1 MPSHFLIPWFLEAVC
16 RHFDVFH
23 IIFIPLYLYTDS
35 VHSDS
40 VPVLTHELVF
50 QPEYRSCLDRPVA
63 PSLEPG
69 NPLSPSCFRPPNTL
83 PAFDSIFDSI
93 QPWCL
98 LSLQPNTKRD
108 RPTTSISTW
117 TMSDSPESD
126 VPNPIHPR
134 PAMSFP
140 SCKSECIADGLATVR
155 EDGEMQYDPSGSWN
169 DGAQSAAIE
178 HLVTLKQGLR
188 TSDTELFWKR
198 LMEDI
203 TSISKA
209 QYGFVARRVHGGE
222 PMPELGGRRPS
233 LFGAAFYYNDGYQNV
248 GLQRDRYFAGG
259 NPLLH
264 MDHERP
270 CLIPENLKSLASFGD
285 DHLPFGAEAYLA
297 IPLFSAGKCLAHL
310 GLMWSKEGLRNR
322 NLSWSFLEMV
332 LHSLDDL
339 IVQHLSLEE
348 IAPDHEKSNLPEAQ
362 SATVPDSQDH
372 HHIPDFTSQPL
383 KPYARSLSHELR
395 TPMQGVVGMLDV
407 MHATVREAME
417 SKTPVKSGGIFQAL
431 KEGIEM
437 VQDSARR
444 AVEAADNVVHAYDLN
459 MQVPKTPQREQENEI
474 LMDPIPPADPV
485 ESRPSLFIE
494 GNNIAVNPYK
504 RRRSLPLDMSSRPAR
519 KQRTRAASSR
529 QELSPRSEEVKN
541 AVHESDQI
549 VHATPA
555 RQIEAV
561 MANMV
566 DPRPSIAVRRSAPH
580 LLLEGINMNL
590 RDSALRFTKLRD
602 LLRLVINESL
612 HVGGRPDS
620 AVSRATEFGEKIE
633 IRSRSSNGLIF
644 TKTVDWSVDPALPD
658 TLLADDRDLAKLIS
672 CVFLNAI
679 KFTNNGTITVCATVD
694 LKTNDVLI
702 SVRDTGPGIPAAF
715 LPNLFKP
722 FAREDA
728 STTRSKDGLG
738 LGLLVAKGLSRKMGG
753 DLVCV
758 SSSTTGPNHG
768 SEFQIRVP
776 VNQREACNR
785 PGTPSENM
793 MTPPIINDHSRH
805 GSASSF
811 IWEARSS
818 SSMSSVIQN
827 HQLQQPTP
835 STADEHSSQSPTPP
849 QPTADSQPGRRQISG
864 DTYDKRLGE
873 KHPLRFLVAEDN
885 RINRRVLLNMLRK
898 LGYRDVLEAADGKEA
913 VQIVQDILSA
923 SLSSKNPTGS
933 SSVEHETDIIVP
945 PVTADIKPIDVVLMD
960 LWMPEMDGY
969 EATSRILKMVDD
981 HDNRSFVPVDAS
993 QKMSTME
1000 NPDTMEM
1007 DPPINPTRTSRPPT
1021 VLAVSADVTDE
1032 ALNRASKV
1040 GIKGYMTKPYKLSD
1054 LERLIKGFCGG
1065 PSDPTSGAR
1074 NPF

>member
-1 MPSHFLIPWFLEAVC
+1 MP
-16 RHFDVFH
+16 D
-23 IIFIPLYLYTDS
+23 T
-35 VHSDS
+35 
-40 VPVLTHELVF
+40 
-50 QPEYRSCLDRPVA
+50 
-63 PSLEPG
+63 
-69 NPLSPSCFRPPNTL
+69 
-83 PAFDSIFDSI
+83 
-93 QPWCL
+93 
-98 LSLQPNTKRD
+98 
-108 RPTTSISTW
+108 
-117 TMSDSPESD
+117 PESD
-126 VPNPIHPR
+126 VPNTVPR

-140 SCKSECIADGLATVR
+140 SCKSECLADSLATVNN
-155 EDGEMQYDPSGSWN
+155 DGDMQLDSSSRPWN
-169 DGAQSAAIE
+169 DGAQTAAIE

-203 TSISKA
+203 TSLGKA

-222 PMPELGGRRPS
+222 PLPELGGRRPS
-233 LFGAAFYYNDGYQNV
+233 LFGAVFYYNDGYENV
-248 GLQRDRYFAGG
+248 GLERNRYFAGG

-270 CLIPENLKSLASFGD
+270 CLIPENLKSLLSFGD
-285 DHLPFGAEAYLA
+285 DQLPFAAEAYLA

-310 GLMWSKEGLRNR
+310 GLMWSPEGLRTR
-322 NLSWSFLEMV
+322 NLSWSFLEML
-332 LHSLDDL
+332 LHSLEDM
-339 IVQHLSLEE
+339 IVQRLLLDEVFPEHEGPTIQPTDPASL
-348 IAPDHEKSNLPEAQ
+348 Q
-362 SATVPDSQDH
+362 DSQTAPAAH
-372 HHIPDFTSQPL
+372 ASDFTSQPL

-459 MQVPKTPQREQENEI
+459 MQVPKTPAEENGI
-474 LMDPIPPADPV
+474 FTDSVPPLQTN
-485 ESRPSLFIE
+485 ETRPSIFIE

-504 RRRSLPLDMSSRPAR
+504 RRRSLPLDVGSAPAPR
-519 KQRTRAASSR
+519 KQRVRASSSR

-555 RQIEAV
+555 RQIEEV

-566 DPRPSIAVRRSAPH
+566 DPQPSLAVRRSAPH

-590 RDSALRFTKLRD
+590 RGPALRFTKLRD

-620 AVSRATEFGEKIE
+620 AVSHATEFGERIE
-633 IRSRSSNGLIF
+633 IHSHSSNGEIC
-644 TKTVDWSVDPALPD
+644 TKIVDWSVDPAMPN

-694 LKTNDVLI
+694 TKTNEVLI
-702 SVRDTGPGIPAAF
+702 LVRDTGPGIPEAF

-753 DLVCV
+753 DLICV
-758 SSSTTGPNHG
+758 RSSTTGPDHG

-776 VNQREACNR
+776 VNQCEAYSR
-785 PGTPSENM
+785 SETPGDRL
-793 MTPPIINDHSRH
+793 MTPPVINDPSRH
-805 GSASSF
+805 GSANSY
-811 IWEARSS
+811 IWETSS
-818 SSMSSVIQN
+818 SASPTFPPN
-827 HQLQQPTP
+827 AQLEQPTP
-835 STADEHSSQSPTPP
+835 STSDEKTSQSPTPP
-849 QPTADSQPGRRQISG
+849 RTLSQPRPNRNHISR
-864 DTYDKRLGE
+864 DAYDNKLGE
-873 KHPLRFLVAEDN
+873 KYPLRFLVAEDN
-885 RINRRVLLNMLRK
+885 RINRRVLVNMLRK

-923 SLSSKNPTGS
+923 SKTANDCIPEEESSA
-933 SSVEHETDIIVP
+933 SVHERVP
-945 PVTADIKPIDVVLMD
+945 SKIKPIDVVLMD

-969 EATSRILKMVDD
+969 EATSRILQLVDD
-981 HDNRSFVPVDAS
+981 HQS
-993 QKMSTME
+993 QYAGSDDGANQIGTNDSDKMDMDT
-1000 NPDTMEM
+1000 NP
-1007 DPPINPTRTSRPPT
+1007 PTLRAPQPPT

-1032 ALNRASKV
+1032 ALQRASKV
-1040 GIKGYMTKPYKLSD
+1040 GIRGYMTKPYKLSD
-1054 LERLIKGFCGG
+1054 LERLIVGFCGALG
-1065 PSDPTSGAR
+1065 NAGVAAI
-1074 NPF
+1074 

>member
-1 MPSHFLIPWFLEAVC
+1 MPDTPEPDASN
-16 RHFDVFH
+16 
-23 IIFIPLYLYTDS
+23 
-35 VHSDS
+35 
-40 VPVLTHELVF
+40 LV
-50 QPEYRSCLDRPVA
+50 Q
-63 PSLEPG
+63 
-69 NPLSPSCFRPPNTL
+69 
-83 PAFDSIFDSI
+83 
-93 QPWCL
+93 
-98 LSLQPNTKRD
+98 
-108 RPTTSISTW
+108 
-117 TMSDSPESD
+117 
-126 VPNPIHPR
+126 PR
-134 PAMSFP
+134 PNMFP
-140 SCKSECIADGLATVR
+140 SCKAECIPADGLTTVP
-155 EDGEMQYDPSGSWN
+155 DDVHLDTSGGWS
-169 DGAQSAAIE
+169 DGAQTTAME
-178 HLVTLKQGLR
+178 QLVTLKQGLR

-203 TSISKA
+203 TSITKS
-209 QYGFVARRVHGGE
+209 QYGFVARRVHGE
-222 PMPELGGRRPS
+222 DPMPELGGRRPS
-233 LFGAAFYYNDGYQNV
+233 LFGAVFYYNDGYQTV
-248 GLQRDRYFAGG
+248 GLQRNRYFAGG

-270 CLIPENLKSLASFGD
+270 CLIPENLKSLLSFGD
-285 DHLPFGAEAYLA
+285 DLLPFGAEAYLA

-310 GLMWSKEGLRNR
+310 GLMWSKEGLLNR
-322 NLSWSFLEMV
+322 NMSWSFLEMI
-332 LHSLDDL
+332 LHSLEDL
-339 IVQHLSLEE
+339 IVQRLLPGEALTAPLSCEPPSTSPS
-348 IAPDHEKSNLPEAQ
+348 IVPNTQ
-362 SATVPDSQDH
+362 TVPLDDPS
-372 HHIPDFTSQPL
+372 DFTSQPL

-417 SKTPVKSGGIFQAL
+417 SKTPVKSGGVFQAL

-474 LMDPIPPADPV
+474 LGDPIPDPIPPTDVA
-485 ESRPSLFIE
+485 ERRPSVFIE

-504 RRRSLPLDMSSRPAR
+504 RRRSHPLDVTSGPR
-519 KQRTRAASSR
+519 KQRVRTSSR

-566 DPRPSIAVRRSAPH
+566 DPRPSLAVRRSAPH

-590 RDSALRFTKLRD
+590 RGSALRFTKLRD

-620 AVSRATEFGEKIE
+620 AVGNATEFGERIE
-633 IRSRSSNGLIF
+633 IRSRSSNGGLF
-644 TKTVDWSVDPALPD
+644 TKTVDWSVDPALPES
-658 TLLADDRDLAKLIS
+658 LLADDRDLAKLIS

-679 KFTNNGTITVCATVD
+679 KFTNNGTITVYATID
-694 LKTNDVLI
+694 SKTNDVLI
-702 SVRDTGPGIPAAF
+702 LVRDTGPGIPAAF

-758 SSSTTGPNHG
+758 HSSTSGPGHG

-776 VNQREACNR
+776 VNQREPNSR
-785 PGTPSENM
+785 PGTPGERTL
-793 MTPPIINDHSRH
+793 TPPSINDPSRQ

-811 IWEARSS
+811 IFEPSTS
-818 SSMSSVIQN
+818 ISPSILPQN

-835 STADEHSSQSPTPP
+835 GLSDENRSQSSTPP
-849 QPTADSQPGRRQISG
+849 RPLAQAPPSRTPISR
-864 DTYDKRLGE
+864 DAYDKKLGE

-885 RINRRVLLNMLRK
+885 RINRRVLVNMLRK

-913 VQIVQDILSA
+913 VQIVHGILSA
-923 SLSSKNPTGS
+923 STSSDEPVIDPNATKETNDVTDPRGS
-933 SSVEHETDIIVP
+933 
-945 PVTADIKPIDVVLMD
+945 VTKIKPIDVVLMD

-969 EATSRILKMVDD
+969 EATARILQMVHD
-981 HDNRSFVPVDAS
+981 HRGQPSGPESDSYHPEPTDSLDSMEVDPTPNTLCA
-993 QKMSTME
+993 
-1000 NPDTMEM
+1000 
-1007 DPPINPTRTSRPPT
+1007 PPHPT

-1032 ALNRASKV
+1032 ALSRASKV

-1054 LERLIKGFCGG
+1054 LERLILEFCGG
-1065 PSDPTSGAR
+1065 PNDQTFAAAA
-1074 NPF
+1074 

>member
-1 MPSHFLIPWFLEAVC
+1 
-16 RHFDVFH
+16 
-23 IIFIPLYLYTDS
+23 
-35 VHSDS
+35 
-40 VPVLTHELVF
+40 
-50 QPEYRSCLDRPVA
+50 
-63 PSLEPG
+63 
-69 NPLSPSCFRPPNTL
+69 
-83 PAFDSIFDSI
+83 
-93 QPWCL
+93 
-98 LSLQPNTKRD
+98 
-108 RPTTSISTW
+108 
-117 TMSDSPESD
+117 MSESPESD
-126 VPNPIHPR
+126 IPNPVHSR

-140 SCKSECIADGLATVR
+140 SCKSECLTDGFATAHDEGDAQFDASAR
-155 EDGEMQYDPSGSWN
+155 CWN
-169 DGAQSAAIE
+169 DVAQTAAIE
-178 HLVTLKQGLR
+178 QLVTLKRGLR
-188 TSDTELFWKR
+188 ALDTEPFWKR

-203 TSISKA
+203 TSIFKA

-233 LFGAAFYYNDGYQNV
+233 LFGSVFYYNDGYQNV
-248 GLQRDRYFAGG
+248 GLQRNRYFAGG

-264 MDHERP
+264 MDHDRP
-270 CLIPENLKSLASFGD
+270 CLITENLKSLVSFGD
-285 DHLPFGAEAYLA
+285 DQLPFPADAYLA
-297 IPLFSAGKCLAHL
+297 IPLFSDGKCLAHV
-310 GLMWSKEGLRNR
+310 GLMWSKDGVRTR
-322 NLSWSFLEMV
+322 NLSWSFLEV
-332 LHSLDDL
+332 ILHSLEDL
-339 IVQHLSLEE
+339 IVQRLLLEE
-348 IAPDHEKSNLPEAQ
+348 VLPDNENSQFPPLDTPTRLDAGHDHIR
-362 SATVPDSQDH
+362 DSSH
-372 HHIPDFTSQPL
+372 FTAHPL
-383 KPYARSLSHELR
+383 KPFAKSLSHELR

-459 MQVPKTPQREQENEI
+459 MQVPKTPQREQEPGF
-474 LMDPIPPADPV
+474 LDPTFAADTS
-485 ESRPSLFIE
+485 ENRPSVFIE
-494 GNNIAVNPYK
+494 GSNIAVNPYK
-504 RRRSLPLDMSSRPAR
+504 RRRSLPLDMNSRPAR
-519 KQRTRAASSR
+519 RQRLRAVSSR

-541 AVHESDQI
+541 AVYESDQI

-566 DPRPSIAVRRSAPH
+566 DPGPSIAVRRSAPH
-580 LLLEGINMNL
+580 LLLEGINMNM
-590 RDSALRFTKLRD
+590 RGPALRFTKLRD

-620 AVSRATEFGEKIE
+620 ATSQATAFGEKIE
-633 IRSRSSNGLIF
+633 IRSRSSNGEIY
-644 TKTVDWSVDPALPD
+644 TKIVDWSVDPALPD

-694 LKTNDVLI
+694 SRTGDVLI
-702 SVRDTGPGIPAAF
+702 LVRDTGPGIPEAF

-753 DLVCV
+753 DLICV
-758 SSSTTGPNHG
+758 RSSTTGPDHG

-776 VNQREACNR
+776 VNQREAYNA
-785 PGTPSENM
+785 PGTPNEGM
-793 MTPPIINDHSRH
+793 MTPPIITDHARH

-811 IWEARSS
+811 IWEPASFAS
-818 SSMSSVIQN
+818 PPVAQN
-827 HQLQQPTP
+827 QRFQQPTP
-835 STADEHSSQSPTPP
+835 STGDDSTSQCSTPP
-849 QPTADSQPGRRQISG
+849 RTVTHSRFKQPLGHTH
-864 DTYDKRLGE
+864 DKKLGE
-873 KHPLRFLVAEDN
+873 KFPLRFLVAEDN
-885 RINRRVLLNMLRK
+885 RINRRVLVHMLRK

-923 SLSSKNPTGS
+923 SSSTNSSPTGEGPS
-933 SSVEHETDIIVP
+933 MQPSASEM
-945 PVTADIKPIDVVLMD
+945 KPIDIVLMD

-969 EATSRILKMVDD
+969 EATSRILQMVDD
-981 HDNRSFVPVDAS
+981 HQS
-993 QKMSTME
+993 QCSSADDDPRRMSITT
-1000 NPDTMEM
+1000 NSDIMEM
-1007 DPPINPTRTSRPPT
+1007 DAVASPLCAPRPPT

-1054 LERLIKGFCGG
+1054 LERLILGFC
-1065 PSDPTSGAR
+1065 DPIEAVVATA
-1074 NPF
+1074 